1 MTYNLLRKGGIP
13 ALACNAS
20 PSGDAS
26 FLQCTFQV
34 KYDNDRLFAT
44 FSLQHNTHV
53 YDTKDKQPFD
63 LIYDADNLL
72 PTTTKCQ
79 IPKRALSPEDETY
92 VARNGFSKIHVLSLH
107 LQKPCPIICP
117 TASSSIVPKASCQIP
132 SRCLVGLAK
141 SKHIEIVFDLKW
153 LDRKRIASF
162 LSIVSQPER
171 FHGFPI
177 DEKNLRGRRL
187 VDWTIFSPDEE
198 SVVVTE
204 EPPPYTKATYKRPR
218 GVSSSPSPPTKRLF
232 IPPGSPTEKATTAS
246 LPNSPANLSS
256 TIDESPR
263 MTSLCAASAHSRSYA
278 ENSYPLNPKTDVND
292 ACALENN
299 VRSIMLNLFP
309 AIFASFIDHSRSVSP
324 SSSSSIDPNT
334 HPKVAPPIKSI
345 HQLRSLLTKR
355 AVKHT
360 EKKLSTI
367 FNDMQYDANSLR
379 LAADEEFLEIVAEEK
394 LDIKQ
399 RKEDA
404 LEELGDEIDNVV
416 QEKLV
421 ALSDELDRL
430 VEQAR
435 EMVENA
441 IDARVERYTSKT
453 CNRAVTAG
461 FLDREAGTGHETTR
475 AGHAAGDRKRKFYNF
490 RSCGR

>member
-13 ALACNAS
+13 ALACVAS
-20 PSGDAS
+20 PSEDAS

-34 KYDNDRLFAT
+34 KYDNDRLYAT

-53 YDTKDKQPFD
+53 HDTKDKQPFD

-79 IPKRALSPEDETY
+79 IPKRVLSLGDETY

-117 TASSSIVPKASCQIP
+117 TASSSIVPKASFQTP
-132 SRCLVGLAK
+132 SRCLVGLIK
-141 SKHIEIVFDLKW
+141 SKHIEIVFDLNW
-153 LDRKRIASF
+153 LDRKRAESF

-187 VDWTIFSPDEE
+187 ADWTIFSPEE
-198 SVVVTE
+198 ENVVVSE
-204 EPPPYTKATYKRPR
+204 EPPPYTKATHKRLR
-218 GVSSSPSPPTKRLF
+218 GVSSSPSPPTKRMF
-232 IPPGSPTEKATTAS
+232 IPPGSPTERATTAS
-246 LPNSPANLSS
+246 PPNSPAHLSS
-256 TIDESPR
+256 TVDKSPR
-263 MTSLCAASAHSRSYA
+263 MTSLCTASAHSRSYA
-278 ENSYPLNPKTDVND
+278 ENSCPPNPKTDMND
-292 ACALENN
+292 PCALENN

-309 AIFASFIDHSRSVSP
+309 AMFASFIDRSRSVSP
-324 SSSSSIDPNT
+324 SSSSSIDLNI
-334 HPKVAPPIKSI
+334 HPTVTPSLKSI
-345 HQLRSLLTKR
+345 YQLRSLLTKR
-355 AVKHT
+355 AVKHA

-367 FNDMQYDANSLR
+367 FNDMQHDANSLR

-404 LEELGDEIDNVV
+404 LEELVDEIDNVV
-416 QEKLV
+416 HEKLV

-430 VEQAR
+430 VEQAGV
-435 EMVENA
+435 MVENA
-441 IDARVERYTSKT
+441 VDARVERYTNT
-453 CNRAVTAG
+453 TWNRAVTG
-461 FLDREAGTGHETTR
+461 GLLDQEAR
-475 AGHAAGDRKRKFYNF
+475 AGKKAARAGYAAGDRKRKSFNF
-490 RSCGR
+490 RSCAR